1 MLIAAAAKEDKR
13 QKQEGS
19 AAGVDDSADVFV
31 DRGETQGM
39 LSVKACPLPDKYAS
53 SCWGMP
59 YDAVTFHGEC
69 VSDDGADSS
78 AAPERM
84 VSQKIKLIHTAMDD
98 HSRKKVEETMGQT
111 SFTCGEKA

>member
-1 MLIAAAAKEDKR
+1 MLIAAAAKENKR

-19 AAGVDDSADVFV
+19 AAGVDDSAVF

-39 LSVKACPLPDKYAS
+39 LSVKACPLPDTYAS

-78 AAPERM
+78 VAPERM
-84 VSQKIKLIHTAMDD
+84 VSQKINLINTAMDD
-98 HSRKKVEETMGQT
+98 HSRKKV
-111 SFTCGEKA
+111 